1 MKPEKMKSIGKV
13 LLTVG
18 IILFSIGLICAMIMS
33 VSPLGSALWDTLFD
47 IVPLFMMPGVL
58 CIGGSIPLLIVSN
71 IRLRREEAQKEKEFN
86 PDGYCHKCGAPR
98 QKDDTFCS
106 KCGNKLN

>member
-1 MKPEKMKSIGKV
+1 MKPKKMNSLGKD

-18 IILFSIGLICAMIMS
+18 IILFSIALICAMIMS
-33 VSPLGSALWDTLFD
+33 VSPLGSDLWDTLFD
-47 IVPLFMMPGVL
+47 IVPLFMLTGLP

-71 IRLRREEAQKEKEFN
+71 IRLRREEAQKEKELN

-98 QKDDTFCS
+98 QKGDNFCS
-106 KCGNKLN
+106 KCGAPLD